1 MKYDIIYN
9 IESFVGGIKLKHE
22 DIYVNDIFNS
32 SLDIIANRIKEIL
45 YLIENTEI
53 VSNIS
58 NSYKLVRLKDELIII
73 QENIKNIFNCKSIDI
88 IDLNKFSLVIY
99 YIAMSLLEYLKS
111 ISKNQVLINNINTNI
126 LKLEEKHTIRI
137 NSYIKAL
144 KLSIDKVQ
152 NIMI

>member
-1 MKYDIIYN
+1 M
-9 IESFVGGIKLKHE
+9 KHE